1 MHDSTR
7 SRLREVFHLA
17 TSLFSTALVVAS
29 VVSTC
34 SRPAHA
40 LPAFARKYGLRCSAC
55 HESWP
60 MLNYFGQKFK
70 DNGYQLMNDRDAPIW
85 QNPGYWP
92 VTFRITPIWHRV
104 STGKVLVDTYSA
116 GSTTPTG
123 SAIQRITSSGFD
135 LSGLD
140 FHTGGTLEKN
150 FSFYV
155 LPSSDPT
162 AAFHFETVMARLDN
176 LWSSSWL
183 NVKLGKFE
191 LDNLLSEKRIL
202 TLTANGGIY
211 QLYHFIP
218 VGDGNIFGQMGDNQ
232 LGVEVMGHSLNDRTR
247 YSAAILSSNDGQVGL
262 PYGNGYTGFF
272 TGSQAFDTGKLGV
285 QRVGFY
291 AMVGEAPTT
300 WITQTSGGV
309 TSLFGGANGTGPA
322 AIGNKTFSREGFV
335 GQFYFGQHLDL
346 TVMTQ
351 HGEDSAWFGQGYGDL
366 IDGVAVN
373 NNTTGTTLP
382 VGAQNPTWNGVL
394 FEPHYVYSPQLIFI
408 GRYEALR
415 MSQQANGAG
424 YTGIGPTGLVGP
436 SPSNLG
442 NLSTY
447 TIGYRYNPF
456 MTSRAG
462 FAWHNEY
469 NWLHQDGTGPNNGFG
484 NTNINTSELLLG
496 FDFDF

>member
-1 MHDSTR
+1 MR
-7 SRLREVFHLA
+7 MGIKSRLHAKGPHGQHFLTA
-17 TSLFSTALVVAS
+17 ALVLIFLILSGSQNAS
-29 VVSTC
+29 
-34 SRPAHA
+34 A

-70 DNGYQLMNDRDAPIW
+70 DNGYQLMNDRDSPIW

-104 STGKVLVDTYSA
+104 STGKVAVDQGT
-116 GSTTPTG
+116 GITRVTT
-123 SAIQRITSSGFD
+123 SGFD

-155 LPSSDPT
+155 LPSSDNT
-162 AAFHFETVMARLDN
+162 ASFHFETVMARLDN
-176 LWSSSWL
+176 LFGSPWL
-183 NVKLGKFE
+183 NLKLGKFE

-202 TLTANGGIY
+202 TLTGNGGIY

-218 VGDGNIFGQMGDNQ
+218 VGDGNVFGQMGDNQ
-232 LGVEVMGHSLNDRTR
+232 LGVEVMGHSNNDRTR
-247 YSAAILSSNDGQVGL
+247 YSAALLSSTDGNVGM

-272 TGSQAFDTGKLGV
+272 TASQAFDVGKMGV
-285 QRVGFY
+285 DRIGAY
-291 AMVGEAPTT
+291 AMIGEAPTYYL
-300 WITQTSGGV
+300 TQAGTP
-309 TSLFGGANGTGPA
+309 LAGTGA
-322 AIGNKTFSREGFV
+322 SNKSFHREGFV
-335 GQFYFGQHLDL
+335 GQFYFGQHFDL
-346 TVMTQ
+346 QVVTQ
-351 HGEDSAWFGQGYGDL
+351 HGRDDAWFGQGYGDL
-366 IDGVAVN
+366 IGGTITGN
-373 NNTTGTTLP
+373 NLPGTALP
-382 VGAQNPTWNGVL
+382 VGSQAPSWNGVL

-408 GRYEALR
+408 GRFETIR

-424 YTGIGPTGLVGP
+424 SANP
-436 SPSNLG
+436 SASNLG
-442 NLSTY
+442 NISTY
-447 TIGYRYNPF
+447 TVGFRYNPF

-469 NWLHQDGTGPNNGFG
+469 NWLHQDGTGPMIGL
-484 NTNINTSELLLG
+484 NTTNVNTSELLTG

>member
-1 MHDSTR
+1 M
-7 SRLREVFHLA
+7 RLRMQSRRNMVAQLGKHFL
-17 TSLFSTALVVAS
+17 TTALVLIFLILGTNQHAN
-29 VVSTC
+29 
-34 SRPAHA
+34 A

-104 STGKVLVDTYSA
+104 SVGKNDIDVYSGGA
-116 GSTTPTG
+116 VVGETQARVTT
-123 SAIQRITSSGFD
+123 SGFD

-162 AAFHFETVMARLDN
+162 ASFHFETVMARLDN
-176 LWSSSWL
+176 LFGSPWL
-183 NVKLGKFE
+183 NIKLGKFE

-202 TLTANGGIY
+202 TLTGNGGIY

-218 VGDGNIFGQMGDNQ
+218 QGDGNIFGQMGDNQ
-232 LGVEVMGHSLNDRTR
+232 LGVELMGHSWDDRTR
-247 YSAAILSSNDGQVGL
+247 YSAALLSSNDGQVGL
-262 PYGNGYTGFF
+262 PYGNAYTGFF
-272 TGSQAFDTGKLGV
+272 TASQAFDTGKLGV
-285 QRVGFY
+285 DRIGGY
-291 AMVGEAPTT
+291 AMVGQAPTYWRT
-300 WITQTSGGV
+300 TGGGS
-309 TSLFGGANGTGPA
+309 SLVPGGGL
-322 AIGNKTFSREGFV
+322 GNKSFHREGFV
-335 GQFYFGQHLDL
+335 GQFYFGPHVDL
-346 TVMTQ
+346 TAITQ
-351 HGEDSAWFGQGYGDL
+351 HGWDNVWFGQGYGDL
-366 IDGVAVN
+366 PDGTVSL
-373 NNTTGTTLP
+373 NNTPGTTLP
-382 VGAQNPTWNGVL
+382 AGAVAPTWNGVL
-394 FEPHYVYSPQLIFI
+394 LEPHYVVSPQFIVI
-408 GRYEALR
+408 GRYETIR
-415 MSQQANGAG
+415 MSRQS
-424 YTGIGPTGLVGP
+424 TPTN
-436 SPSNLG
+436 PSNFG
-442 NLSTY
+442 NISTY

-469 NWLHQDGTGPNNGFG
+469 NWLHQDGTAPDGSNQ
-484 NTNINTSELLLG
+484 NTSELLLG